1 MKGVK
6 MLSTWK
12 ILVIATLLQ
21 VFSCHWISAKTV
33 VFIQGYQSNGSEW
46 RSEGIVSLMVAA
58 GWKDGGHIVTGRNG
72 IELRPPFVGVAKQGT
87 VYTIALPTE
96 APLMIQLQYLQ
107 RYLSNV
113 MSKHQNEPLYLVG
126 HSAGGVLARLFMV
139 KNAVNNQS
147 IAGLITIASPHLG
160 SEASEMGL
168 AISQSP
174 IGMMLP
180 FMGAD
185 SINRSQELFYDLSPE
200 SNGNLLFWL
209 NRQPHPP
216 SKYVSVI
223 RREGD
228 FFVTPYSQNM
238 NRVYALQGKAKVFYS
253 PGGHGLES
261 TDAPIVLKILGYM

>member
-1 MKGVK
+1 

-12 ILVIATLLQ
+12 VLVIATLLQ
-21 VFSCHWISAKTV
+21 LFSCHWISAKTV
-33 VFIQGYQSNGSEW
+33 VFIQGYQSNGYQW
-46 RSEGIVSLMVAA
+46 RSEGIVPLMVAS

-87 VYTIALPTE
+87 LYTIALPTE
-96 APLMIQLQYLQ
+96 APLMYQLQYLQ
-107 RYLSNV
+107 AYMASV
-113 MSKHQNEPLYLVG
+113 MSKHQKEPLYLVG

-139 KNAVNNQS
+139 KNNVQNQS
-147 IAGLITIASPHLG
+147 IEGLITIASPHLG

-168 AISQSP
+168 AITQSP
-174 IGMMLP
+174 MSMMLP

-223 RREGD
+223 RRDGD
-228 FFVTPYSQNM
+228 FFVTHYSQNM
-238 NRVYALQGKAKVFYS
+238 NKVYALQGKAKVFYA
-253 PGGHGLES
+253 PGGHSLVS
-261 TDAPIVLKILGYM
+261 TDAPIILKLLGSM